1 MMDINRYQPRPKTI
15 RYMAGYLAMFL
26 GSLATRTKVTGR
38 QFIPKSGPFIIV
50 SNHFSVLDPVFVI
63 ASIRRPIN
71 FLMASDQELEM
82 DLSWAPWLYGFIPT
96 NRTKLVPSTI
106 KQSLKVL
113 RKGEILG
120 IFPEATS
127 LSTKLRPA
135 KDGAAYLSVA
145 TNVPILPVG
154 VYGTANLWSNLFRGV
169 RQTVTVNIGR
179 QFGPFSFSAS
189 ERKDK
194 QKALKIIGMEI
205 MCRIGALLPA
215 ESQGI
220 VKNDSHVAQY
230 RTENERLS
238 GKIS

>member
-1 MMDINRYQPRPKTI
+1 MNINRYQPRPKTI
-15 RYMAGYLAMFL
+15 RYIAGYLAMFL
-26 GSLATRTKVTGR
+26 GSLVTRTKVTGR

-63 ASIRRPIN
+63 ASIKRPIN
-71 FLMASDQELEM
+71 FLMASDLELEM

-96 NRTKLVPSTI
+96 NRSKLAPSTI

-127 LSTKLRPA
+127 LSDELRTA

-145 TNVPILPVG
+145 TNVPVLPVG
-154 VYGTANLWSNLFRGV
+154 VHGTANLWINLFRGV

-179 QFGPFSFSAS
+179 PFGPFKFSAGD
-189 ERKDK
+189 RKDK
-194 QKALKIIGMEI
+194 QKALKIVGLEI
-205 MCRIGALLPA
+205 MCRIGALLPT

-220 VKNDSHVAQY
+220 VKNDPHVAQY
-230 RTENERLS
+230 RAENTRLS